1 MKLVLFALPLLAT
14 IPATSHAQATDSVL
28 VSSGWM
34 HVAPLSG
41 SDPLTLNSIGGAV
54 LNQPVPNTGMA
65 VSSTD
70 TLGLSAT
77 YFVTDHVASELVFGI
92 PSTFDL
98 EGRGALASYGKLGT
112 AKQWSPALL
121 LKYYFRDP
129 QARLRPYAGVG
140 VTRIWLTGASI
151 TNATVEQQVLHGP
164 TTVSTDRS
172 WAPVLNLGVNYAV
185 TEHWFAGFSLSYI
198 PVSVTA
204 RLNTASPTPFGTLTI
219 QSQTKIRLNPI
230 VAFVNASYRF
240 R

>member
-1 MKLVLFALPLLAT
+1 MRRMLLSLSLLAA
-14 IPATSHAQATDSVL
+14 IPATSHAQAAGSVL
-28 VSSGWM
+28 VSAGWM
-34 HVAPLSG
+34 HFAPLSSG
-41 SDPLTLNSIGGAV
+41 DPLTLTSAGGASV
-54 LNQPVPNTGMA
+54 NSAIPNTGVNA
-65 VSSTD
+65 GSSD

-77 YFVTDHVASELVFGI
+77 YFVTDHVAPELVFGI

-98 EGRGALASYGKLGT
+98 EGRGALASYGTLGS

-140 VTRIWLTGASI
+140 VTRIWFTGATV
-151 TNATVEQQVLHGP
+151 TNAAFQQQALGGP

-172 WAPVLNLGVNYAV
+172 WAPVFNVGVNYAV
-185 TEHWFAGFSLSYI
+185 TKRWFAGFSLSYI

-204 RLNTASPTPFGTLTI
+204 RLNTVAPSPAGSILVE
-219 QSQTKIRLNPI
+219 SQAKTRLNPI
-230 VAFVNASYRF
+230 VAFVNVSYRF

>member
-1 MKLVLFALPLLAT
+1 MKPLVLSLSLLAV
-14 IPATSHAQATDSVL
+14 IPATSHAQAAGSVL
-28 VSSGWM
+28 VSAGWM
-34 HVAPLSG
+34 HFAPQSSSG
-41 SDPLTLNSIGGAV
+41 PLTLTSVGGV
-54 LNQPVPNTGMA
+54 SVNTGVPNTSIKAG
-65 VSSTD
+65 SSD
-70 TLGLSAT
+70 TFGLSAT
-77 YFVTDHVASELVFGI
+77 YFVTDHVAPELVFGI

-98 EGRGALASYGKLGT
+98 EGRGALASYGKLGS

-129 QARLRPYAGVG
+129 QARLRPYAGIG
-140 VTRIWLTGASI
+140 VTRIWFTGASV
-151 TNATVEQQVLHGP
+151 TNAAFEQKVLGGP

-204 RLNTASPTPFGTLTI
+204 RLNTVVRSPVGTI
-219 QSQTKIRLNPI
+219 PVQSQTKIRLNPI